1 MTPLR
6 FGRVAAVFVLALA
19 LVGCSR
25 PVGSITGSVSHNGKP
40 LKGGSVV
47 FVSLDGNPSQSADI
61 TENGTYSLNQ
71 LTAGQY
77 KVCVDTSYLAP
88 QQSASGPMT
97 PGKGGKMMMPPT
109 GTPSPLIPKDAKT
122 APPKDANIPEGYTP
136 SDPAA
141 MQSAAK
147 AKKYV
152 KIPDKYKDP
161 ATTDLTYEAKGGAE
175 TFPIELK

>member
-6 FGRVAAVFVLALA
+6 FGRAAALFALALA

-25 PVGSITGSVSHNGKP
+25 SVGSVTGTVSYNGKP
-40 LKGGSVV
+40 LKGGSVILI
-47 FVSLDGNPSQSADI
+47 SLDGAPGHSADI
-61 TENGTYSLNQ
+61 SETGTFSLDKVA
-71 LTAGQY
+71 AGQY

-88 QQSASGPMT
+88 PQNSSGPATM
-97 PGKGGKMMMPPT
+97 PSSPIVPKG
-109 GTPSPLIPKDAKT
+109 AKT

-141 MQSAAK
+141 MQGAAK

-152 KIPDKYKDP
+152 KIPDKYKD
-161 ATTDLTYEAKGGAE
+161 ADKTDLRFEAKGVADKLD
-175 TFPIELK
+175 IDLK